1 MNAVALMRIR
11 KAFGVTGGSEDFSVA
26 EVDVKP
32 RVVDYVL
39 ALRRVLQEMVT
50 LDVGED
56 HQAAIAEMESTLNSL
71 LQTSP

>member
-11 KAFGVTGGSEDFSVA
+11 KAFGVTGGSEHYSVA